1 MTTVDAW
8 AWCSTRAGGDWAPS
22 ATSKSR
28 ERNIPGR
35 TPQHTGGSN
44 VRRPVAC
51 PGDGPFATCS
61 CAQWKRAADACSM
74 WKGDGQFAPLKAG
87 GACSG
92 HFSDVRLGVQVD
104 KWRGGVERPSRPRS
118 VLQVA
123 PHQPAVSVG
132 YQLLQAREEVQ
143 SEAPHPTGAGR
154 CGALVPGLHRPGGVG
169 GDGGRA
175 QAVLRPDVQ
184 MTRPERGG

>member
-1 MTTVDAW
+1 MTTVDA
-8 AWCSTRAGGDWAPS
+8 RGVVFN
-22 ATSKSR
+22 TSGRRLGALGQLNNR
-28 ERNIPGR
+28 ERKIPGR

-104 KWRGGVERPSRPRS
+104 KWRWGVERPSRPRS

-169 GDGGRA
+169 GDGGGA